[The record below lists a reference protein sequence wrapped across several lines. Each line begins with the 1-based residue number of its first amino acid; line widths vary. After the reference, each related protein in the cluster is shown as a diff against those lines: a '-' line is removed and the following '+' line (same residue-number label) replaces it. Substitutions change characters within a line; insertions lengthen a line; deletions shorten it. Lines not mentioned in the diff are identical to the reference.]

1 MHHPPLCKLAAMLG
15 AALLLSACGQDK
27 PAAGGPGMGGP
38 AEVGIEVVQ
47 EQAVAITT
55 LLPGRTSAYTVAE
68 IRPQVGGIIQQPAFT
83 EGADVKAGDLLYQID
98 PATFQAAHDSAKA
111 ALARS
116 EATLA
121 ATKAK
126 AGRYAELIKIQAI
139 SKQDLDDINA
149 LLKQNEAE
157 VAAARANLEVAR
169 INLGYTRVV
178 SPISGRIGKSAVTQ
192 GALVTA
198 NQAAALATVQHLDK
212 IYVDVTQSS
221 VELLRL
227 KNELASGRLQKSGE
241 NSARVRLMLEDGSM
255 YPEAGVL
262 QFSDVTVDQGTGSV
276 TLRAVFPN
284 PKRLLLPGMYV
295 RAVLE
300 AGVNSKAILASQQGV
315 SRDPKG
321 NATALVVGADDKVEV
336 RVLKTGQTHG
346 DKWIVTEGLQA
357 GDRLI
362 VSGLQK
368 IRPGAQVR
376 IASAPAA
383 NASVPAA
390 SAVAGK

>member
-1 MHHPPLCKLAAMLG
+1 
-15 AALLLSACGQDK
+15 
-27 PAAGGPGMGGP
+27 MGGP
-38 AEVGIEVVQ
+38 AEVGVEVVS

-55 LLPGRTSAYTVAE
+55 QLPGRTSAYTIAE
-68 IRPQVGGIIQQPAFT
+68 IRPQVGGIIQQRAFT
-83 EGADVKAGDLLYQID
+83 EGADVKAGELLYQID

-321 NATALVVGADDKVEV
+321 SATALVVGADDKVEV

-368 IRPGAQVR
+368 IRLGAQVR

-383 NASVPAA
+383 NASAPAA

>member
-1 MHHPPLCKLAAMLG
+1 MPHTPLRKIAVLIG
-15 AALLLSACGQDK
+15 TALLLSACGQEK

-38 AEVGIEVVQ
+38 VEVGVEVVK
-47 EQAVAITT
+47 EQVVSITT
-55 LLPGRTSAYTVAE
+55 QLPGRTSAYTVAE
-68 IRPQVGGIIQQPAFT
+68 IRPQVGGIIQQRAFT
-83 EGADVKAGDLLYQID
+83 EGADVKAGELLYQID
-98 PATFQAAHDSAKA
+98 PAPYQAAFDSAKA

-121 ATKAK
+121 ATRAK
-126 AGRYAELIKIQAI
+126 ARRYRELIEIEAI
-139 SKQDLDDINA
+139 SKQDLDDINS

-157 VAAARANLEVAR
+157 VAAAKASLDSAR

-221 VELLRL
+221 VEVLRL
-227 KNELASGRLQKSGE
+227 KNDLASGRLQKSGPHG
-241 NSARVRLMLEDGSM
+241 AKVRLQLEDGSI
-255 YPEAGVL
+255 YAESGVL
-262 QFSDVTVDQGTGSV
+262 QFSDVTVDQSTGSV

-284 PKRLLLPGMYV
+284 PKRILLPGMYV

-300 AGVNSKAILASQQGV
+300 EGVNSKAILASQQGI
-315 SRDPKG
+315 SRDAKG
-321 NATALVVGADDKVEV
+321 NAIAMVIGKDDKVEP
-336 RVLKTGQTHG
+336 RALKTAQTHG
-346 DKWIVTEGLQA
+346 DQWIVSEGLQA

-368 IRPGAQVR
+368 IRPGMPVK
-376 IASAPAA
+376 AA
-383 NASVPAA
+383 AT
-390 SAVAGK
+390 K

>member
-1 MHHPPLCKLAAMLG
+1 MHHIPVCKLAALIS
-15 AALLLSACGQDK
+15 AAFLLSACGQDK

-38 AEVGIEVVQ
+38 AEVGVEVVR
-47 EQAVAITT
+47 EEAVSITT

-68 IRPQVGGIIQQPAFT
+68 IRPQVGGIIQKRAFT
-83 EGADVKAGDLLYQID
+83 EGADVKAGEVLYQID
-98 PATFQAAHDSAKA
+98 PATFQAAYDSAKA

-116 EATLA
+116 EASLVTTQA
-121 ATKAK
+121 KAK
-126 AGRYAELIKIQAI
+126 RYRELIEINAI
-139 SKQDLDDINA
+139 SKQDLDDINS
-149 LLKQNEAE
+149 LEKQTAAE
-157 VAAARANLEVAR
+157 VAANKANLETAR

-178 SPISGRIGKSAVTQ
+178 SPISGRIGKSSVTQ

-227 KNELASGRLQKSGE
+227 KNELASGKLQKSGD
-241 NSARVRLMLEDGSM
+241 NGAKVKLKLEDGSM
-255 YPEAGVL
+255 YPETGVL
-262 QFSDVTVDQGTGSV
+262 QFSDVTVDQNTGSV

-284 PKRLLLPGMYV
+284 PKRVLLPGMYV

-300 AGVNSKAILASQQGV
+300 EGVNNKAILASQQGV
-315 SRDPKG
+315 SRDAKG
-321 NATALVVGADDKVEV
+321 NATALVVGKDDKVEP
-336 RVLKTGQTHG
+336 RVLKTSHTHG
-346 DKWIVTEGLQA
+346 ENWVVSEGLQA

-368 IRPGAQVR
+368 IRPGMQVKVT
-376 IASAPAA
+376 SA
-383 NASVPAA
+383 VAA
-390 SAVAGK
+390 SATASAAASK